1 MISFSNKGNFDK
13 TSKFLNKIS
22 KINIKN
28 LLDKYGQ
35 LGVNALS
42 SATPISS
49 GETAKSWGY
58 YLTISS
64 KSSTITWTNS
74 HVVDGLPI
82 AILIQYGHGTRNGGY
97 VEGVDFINPALKH
110 LFDNLAEEAWKEIT
124 RQ

>member
-1 MISFSNKGNFDK
+1 MISFIQKGNFDK

-22 KINIKN
+22 KINIRN

-49 GETAKSWGY
+49 GETAKSWDY
-58 YLTISS
+58 YLTIND

-74 HVVDGLPI
+74 HIVDGLPI